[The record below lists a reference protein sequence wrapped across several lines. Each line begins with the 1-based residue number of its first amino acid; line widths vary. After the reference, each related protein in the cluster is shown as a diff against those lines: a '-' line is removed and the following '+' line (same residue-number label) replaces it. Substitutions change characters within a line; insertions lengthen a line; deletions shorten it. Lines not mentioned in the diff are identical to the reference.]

1 MSTLIKNEK
10 LDEIKS
16 NCPETPIDKI
26 IRFQEKYSLSFI
38 DTNRICQTV
47 EFADYFDGIEGRTM
61 ISARQDEDI
70 LKAISILHDP
80 VAYESIFLPQ

>member
-1 MSTLIKNEK
+1 MHWIL
-10 LDEIKS
+10 
-16 NCPETPIDKI
+16 
-26 IRFQEKYSLSFI
+26 
-38 DTNRICQTV
+38 V